1 MAGSGAEVVL
11 EVIGY
16 NRFFE
21 RLPKIISHSFQ
32 RIGIVFNPF
41 AGGLKG
47 AKRSRLD
54 RAAEILERAGYS
66 VELFATTGPNSAGD
80 VAAKAAD
87 GGCQCILAAGG
98 DGTINEA
105 INGIVRY
112 SGSTDPVIFGVLPSG
127 TANVFANEVGFSN
140 RPDVAARQI
149 LKAETADVALGLFQQ
164 DGRDPRYFLLMAG
177 IGLDARIVYELDA
190 GLKRRIG
197 KLAYWHGGFRQLGR
211 PVPRFSISVNG
222 AEYKA
227 SFVLVT
233 RVRNYGGDF
242 EIARRIQLIDNDFE
256 VVIFTNNR
264 WQDYLK
270 FFGAVV
276 LNRLDRT
283 PGVFL
288 TRATEV
294 RLGAPEDQRI
304 YVQTDGES
312 VGNLPATI
320 SIVPEAVRILL
331 PARYMAQCRRSREL
345 AYAS

>member
-1 MAGSGAEVVL
+1 VAGSGAEVL

-21 RLPKIISHSFQ
+21 TATKKIISHSFQ

-54 RAAEILERAGYS
+54 RAAQILERAGYS

-80 VAAKAAD
+80 VAAHAAD
-87 GGCQCILAAGG
+87 HGCQCILAAGG

-105 INGIVRY
+105 INGIARY
-112 SGSTDPVIFGVLPSG
+112 AGSPDPITFGVLPGG

-140 RPDVAARQI
+140 RPDAAARQ
-149 LKAETADVALGLFQQ
+149 LLDAESAHVALGLFQQ
-164 DGRDPRYFLLMAG
+164 EGREPRYFLLMAG
-177 IGLDARIVYELDA
+177 VGLDARIVYELDA

-211 PVPRFSISVNG
+211 PVPRFSIAVNG

-227 SFVLVT
+227 SFALIA

-242 EIARRIQLIDNDFE
+242 EIARCIQLPDNDFE
-256 VVIFTNNR
+256 VVIFTNNH
-264 WQDYLK
+264 WHDYLR

-283 PGVFL
+283 PGVL
-288 TRATEV
+288 LARATEV
-294 RLGAPEDQRI
+294 RLTAPEDQRI

-312 VGNLPATI
+312 VGKLPAVI

-331 PARYMAQCRRSREL
+331 PARYIAQCRRSREL
-345 AYAS
+345 AYTT